1 MSSVTVLGDRALG
14 PVALPAFGALAAG
27 ASLATATGLFG
38 LAMGLLCLT
47 LATRP
52 AVSRLT

>member
-1 MSSVTVLGDRALG
+1 VTVLGDRALV

-27 ASLATATGLFG
+27 ASLAAATGLFG